1 MQGLLMFCIGL
12 LSSFNIL
19 VLIAPPPAVS
29 KILTLMPLPVAGR
42 YVLLAAA
49 ILNVGI
55 SMAYE
60 EWGTPA
66 VSTVV
71 GLMTRWWQPG
81 KRRTRNGK
89 MYKVVEGGM
98 I

>member
-1 MQGLLMFCIGL
+1 MFCIGL

-19 VLIAPPPAVS
+19 LLTTLPRAMSEV
-29 KILTLMPLPVAGR
+29 LTLMPLPFAGR
-42 YVLLAAA
+42 YVLLFAA
-49 ILNVGI
+49 IVNVAI
-55 SMAYE
+55 SVAFE

-66 VSTVV
+66 VSTVI
-71 GLMTRWWQPG
+71 GFIKRWWQRG
-81 KRRTRNGK
+81 KRRTRDGK

>member
-1 MQGLLMFCIGL
+1 MFCIGI

-19 VLIAPPPAVS
+19 VLTTLPQAVS
-29 KILTLMPLPVAGR
+29 TVLTLMPLPVAGR
-42 YVLLAAA
+42 YVLVVAA
-49 ILNVGI
+49 IVNVAI
-55 SMAYE
+55 SMAFE

-66 VSTVV
+66 VSIVI
-71 GLMTRWWQPG
+71 GLIKRWWQRG
-81 KRRTRNGK
+81 KRRTRDGK

>member
-1 MQGLLMFCIGL
+1 MFCIGL

-19 VLIAPPPAVS
+19 VLITPPQSVS
-29 KILTLMPLPVAGR
+29 KVLTLMPLPVAGR

-49 ILNVGI
+49 IINVGI

-71 GLMTRWWQPG
+71 GLMTRWWQRG

>member
-1 MQGLLMFCIGL
+1 MICIGL
-12 LSSFNIL
+12 LSSCNIL
-19 VLIAPPPAVS
+19 VLMTPPHAVS
-29 KILTLMPLPVAGR
+29 KVLTLMPLPFAGR
-42 YVLLAAA
+42 YVMLVAA
-49 ILNVGI
+49 IMNVGI
-55 SMAYE
+55 SMAFE

-71 GLMTRWWQPG
+71 GLMTRWWQRG

>member
-1 MQGLLMFCIGL
+1 MLCIGL
-12 LSSFNIL
+12 LSGFNIL
-19 VLIAPPPAVS
+19 VVTTLPQNVS
-29 KILTLMPLPVAGR
+29 TVLTLMPLPVTGR

-49 ILNVGI
+49 MANVAI
-55 SMAYE
+55 SMAFE

-66 VSTVV
+66 VSIVI
-71 GLMTRWWQPG
+71 GLMKRWWQRG
-81 KRRTRNGK
+81 KRRTRDGK

>member
-1 MQGLLMFCIGL
+1 MFCIGL
-12 LSSFNIL
+12 LSGFNIL
-19 VLIAPPPAVS
+19 VLITPPQAVS

-42 YVLLAAA
+42 YVMLAAA
-49 ILNVGI
+49 IINVGV

-66 VSTVV
+66 VSSVV
-71 GLMTRWWQPG
+71 GLVTRWWQRG
-81 KRRTRNGK
+81 KRRTRNEK
-89 MYKVVEGGM
+89 MYKVVEDGM

>member
-1 MQGLLMFCIGL
+1 MFCIGL
-12 LSSFNIL
+12 LSGYNIL
-19 VLIAPPPAVS
+19 VLMTPPHAVS
-29 KILTLMPLPVAGR
+29 EFLTLMPLPVSGR
-42 YVLLAAA
+42 YVLLVAA

-55 SMAYE
+55 SLAYE

-66 VSTVV
+66 VSAVV
-71 GLMTRWWQPG
+71 GLMTRWWQRG
-81 KRRTRNGK
+81 KRRTRDGK